1 MSRIWNRFREQI
13 KKDREKPGLL
23 LADGVITLLCVVRIV
38 CVAGLVQDF
47 LAERSV
53 SMEEPSFYYALQD
66 GNYQYLLR
74 MTRRNRAMGA
84 DGNNYQPY
92 YAVADY
98 YEAAGYC
105 RMYEEAG
112 DEERLELWSAKM
124 ADAESR
130 LGDFF
135 GQAEKIKELLNNL

>member
-1 MSRIWNRFREQI
+1 
-13 KKDREKPGLL
+13 
-23 LADGVITLLCVVRIV
+23 
-38 CVAGLVQDF
+38 
-47 LAERSV
+47 
-53 SMEEPSFYYALQD
+53 
-66 GNYQYLLR
+66 
-74 MTRRNRAMGA
+74 MGA